1 MSQWFS
7 YKSLTTA
14 PLTINN
20 ILTQAGFQR
29 ARAHASAH
37 AQHVCTR
44 QMDWVGWYTN
54 VTICS
59 GPVL

>member
-14 PLTINN
+14 PLTIND

-44 QMDWVGWYTN
+44 QMD
-54 VTICS
+54 
-59 GPVL
+59 